1 MIDVAIAGAG
11 IAGAVLALACAR
23 QGLKVTIVEQQKR
36 FPHIYRGEFL
46 QPQSLAILGAL
57 GLAPA
62 IAAVTTPVLQVNLR
76 KAGGELLGVVDYRA
90 LAGPIREGRNGHH
103 RAIQGAVMTALK
115 QEPNVTLKMG
125 VKLTGL
131 IRRPDDGCVL
141 GIQTTAGPLKARLTV
156 GAEGQHSIIR
166 KELNLPTV
174 AYRYPGEPLA
184 VTIETDEPPPPEVE
198 FIFGS
203 GRSALLFP
211 LPESRARVYLIVNDP
226 THAAMREEADRG
238 LQRLKDEL
246 GALLPQYRTAI
257 DRIPSMGVVQRV
269 PCWYLRAK
277 RWVADGAAILGDA
290 AHCVSPTRGQGMN
303 LAIQDAAALAELVAA
318 LPRDRVLTEQE
329 LRPFQDVRQAPADFI
344 QRDAGRV
351 HRLLLAEHRL
361 AHLGRDLWLGS
372 LRRAPATTA
381 AVLGMYAGTAR
392 PPKWY
397 DHLFVSAAVLIPGM
411 DRVVARSW
419 GGRLAPVPSPVPPQQ
434 SRP

>member
-1 MIDVAIAGAG
+1 MTDVVIAGAG

-23 QGLKVTIVEQQKR
+23 QGLSVTLVEQQKR

-62 IAAVTTPVLQVNLR
+62 ITAVTTPVLQVNLR
-76 KAGGELLGVVDYRA
+76 TAAGRLLGVVDYRA
-90 LAGPIREGRNGHH
+90 LTGPIREGRNGHH
-103 RAIQGAVMTALK
+103 REIQGAVLAALK
-115 QEPNVTLKMG
+115 QEPTVTLKMG
-125 VKLTGL
+125 TKVTGL
-131 IRRPDDGCVL
+131 IRRPEDGAVL
-141 GIQTTAGPLKARLTV
+141 GLQTSHGPLKGRLTV
-156 GAEGQHSIIR
+156 GAEGQHSTVR
-166 KELNLPTV
+166 KELDLPTD

-184 VTIETDEPPPPEVE
+184 VTIDLEQPPPPEVE

-211 LPESRARVYLIVNDP
+211 LPGNRARLYLVVSDAYYQ
-226 THAAMREEADRG
+226 TMRDARDRG
-238 LQRLKDEL
+238 LHLLKSEL
-246 GALLPQYRTAI
+246 AAFLPQYREAI
-257 DRIPSMGVVQRV
+257 HKIPSMGVVQRV

-329 LRPFQDVRQAPADFI
+329 LRPYQAVRQEPADFI

-351 HRLLLAEHRL
+351 HRLLLAENPV
-361 AHLGRDLWLGS
+361 AHLARNLWLGS
-372 LRRAPATTA
+372 IKRAPETMG

-392 PPKWY
+392 PPRWY
-397 DHLFVSAAVLIPGM
+397 DHLFVSAAVMIPGM
-411 DRVVARSW
+411 DRVVARAW
-419 GGRLAPVPSPVPPQQ
+419 GGRLAPVPSPVPPPQ